1 MLNVHLDVFSVM
13 TLTLYSIIYPKTIQH
28 LNIHRLL
35 IAAPLLDSF
44 LNRFL
49 KIDVSQ
55 QPGQT
60 PYHKWKFRAR
70 NRGRLNRIWKTVP
83 CWCQG
88 TGQVSLGGS
97 HEAGT

>member
-1 MLNVHLDVFSVM
+1 MLYVDSDVFSAI
-13 TLTLYSIIYPKTIQH
+13 TLTLFNIIYPKTSQH

-35 IAAPLLDSF
+35 IVAPLLDSF

-49 KIDVSQ
+49 KIDVFQ